1 MRADRETPREEGR
14 GRQRWKARDGGRH
27 GNRKRSWR
35 DVESGEAPAAVFRS
49 MLMNYF
55 DRDNQDEM

>member
-1 MRADRETPREEGR
+1 MGIEKEPGKMWSR
-14 GRQRWKARDGGRH
+14 GK
-27 GNRKRSWR
+27 
-35 DVESGEAPAAVFRS
+35 APAAVFRS